1 MASRFISL
9 DSQHQVDLSVRPTFG
24 SAASVESSNTYNFFS
39 WFCHFDDDQYVNV
52 LALEDKLRRFDSNGD
67 WYLGKPSIERPLEI
81 LDRDSPKMQVTHQ
94 IDFMISATMIDW
106 LQLIIGLSVFRRK
119 SRSGLLLEELASV

>member
-1 MASRFISL
+1 M
-9 DSQHQVDLSVRPTFG
+9 
-24 SAASVESSNTYNFFS
+24 
-39 WFCHFDDDQYVNV
+39 NV
-52 LALEDKLRRFDSNGD
+52 LALEDKLRRFDSNED

-81 LDRDSPKMQVTHQ
+81 LDRDSPKMQVTHR